1 MSYREFREQIV
12 PSVLELQKE
21 CSKMSEEEFNE
32 FREGVMHEVRKQKLS
47 TQKLSTQFMAAVLDL
62 IHGELF
68 TKKADTVQG
77 VA

>member
-32 FREGVMHEVRKQKLS
+32 FRKDVMCEVGKQKLS
-47 TQKLSTQFMAAVLDL
+47 MQFMTAVLDM
-62 IHGELF
+62 IYDKLF
-68 TKKADTVQG
+68 VKG
-77 VA
+77 IVA

>member
-32 FREGVMHEVRKQKLS
+32 FRKDVMSEVGKQKLS
-47 TQKLSTQFMAAVLDL
+47 MQFMTAVFDM
-62 IHGELF
+62 IYDKLF
-68 TKKADTVQG
+68 VREI

>member
-1 MSYREFREQIV
+1 MSYREFCEQIV

-32 FREGVMHEVRKQKLS
+32 FRKDVMREVGKQKLS
-47 TQKLSTQFMAAVLDL
+47 MQFMTAVFDL
-62 IHGELF
+62 IHGKLF

>member
-21 CSKMSEEEFNE
+21 CSKMSEKEFNE
-32 FREGVMHEVRKQKLS
+32 FRKKDVMREVGKQKLS
-47 TQKLSTQFMAAVLDL
+47 KQFMTAVFDL
-62 IHGELF
+62 IHGKLF